1 MMSQLSQRKGRS
13 PAAARRRSCGH
24 LAAIGLIT
32 ALTAVPAAAAEYEL
46 APGQKAVG
54 ELRRY
59 VIRQGDVFPD
69 IARHF
74 DVGYTELVAANPG
87 IDPWSPGV
95 GREIVVPS
103 LHILPDAPRQGLVI
117 NLAQWRLFYFSP
129 GGDRVGTYPLGLGV
143 IGRTTPLGATR
154 IVSKEA
160 NPTWYPPPSIRAER
174 PELPA
179 MVPPGPTNPL
189 GAYALRLG
197 WPSYGIHGTNKPDAV
212 GRNVSHGCIRLYPE
226 DIQWLFD
233 AVAVGTP
240 VRTVDQPATA
250 GWQGDRLYVQVYPS
264 KAQTEEID
272 VGHPVP
278 ADPAQGVDALVNAA
292 AGQYAELVDWGV
304 VRRAARER
312 TGMSVLVADRSA
324 VARSS
329 APADDR
335 RAAKPHDDAGPAQ
348 HYYAREV
355 SQSAYTAPTPSP
367 YPPYPNYGGGAP
379 YYGSGAPYYGRGAPY
394 YGSGAPQLFYDR
406 ATGQYY
412 SPGAARQ
419 RGLYYD
425 REAERWDD
433 APPIEAG
440 AAGGTRVGPYPWG
453 SPR

>member
-1 MMSQLSQRKGRS
+1 MMSQLSQPKGRKL
-13 PAAARRRSCGH
+13 AAARRRSRWH
-24 LAAIGLIT
+24 LAAIALIT

-59 VIRQGDVFPD
+59 VVRQGDVFPD

-74 DVGYTELVAANPG
+74 DVGYTELAAANPG

-95 GREIVVPS
+95 GREIVIPS
-103 LHILPDAPRQGLVI
+103 LHILPDAPRQGVVI

-129 GGDRVGTYPLGLGV
+129 GGDRVVTFPLGLGV
-143 IGRTTPLGATR
+143 IGKKTPLGVTQ
-154 IVSKEA
+154 VMSKEP

-179 MVPPGPTNPL
+179 AIPPGPANPL
-189 GAYALRLG
+189 GAFALHLG
-197 WPSYGIHGTNKPDAV
+197 WKNYLLHGTNKPDGV

-233 AVAVGTP
+233 AVGVGTP
-240 VRTVDQPATA
+240 VRTVDQQASA

-264 KAQTEEID
+264 KPQVEAIDTEQ
-272 VGHPVP
+272 PVP
-278 ADPAQGVDALVNAA
+278 ADPAQGADALVNAV
-292 AGQYAELVDWGV
+292 AGRYADFVDWGTV
-304 VRRAARER
+304 HRAARER
-312 TGMSVLVADRSA
+312 TGMSVLVADRSG

-335 RAAKPHDDAGPAQ
+335 RAARSYDDAGPAQ
-348 HYYAREV
+348 HYYGREA

-367 YPPYPNYGGGAP
+367 YPPNP
-379 YYGSGAPYYGRGAPY
+379 YYGSGASYY
-394 YGSGAPQLFYDR
+394 SNSAPQLFYDR
-406 ATGQYY
+406 EAGQYY
-412 SPGAARQ
+412 SPYAARQ

-433 APPIEAG
+433 APPSEASEP
-440 AAGGTRVGPYPWG
+440 ADSRFGGYPWTG
-453 SPR
+453 SGR

>member
-1 MMSQLSQRKGRS
+1 
-13 PAAARRRSCGH
+13 
-24 LAAIGLIT
+24 
-32 ALTAVPAAAAEYEL
+32 
-46 APGQKAVG
+46 
-54 ELRRY
+54 
-59 VIRQGDVFPD
+59 
-69 IARHF
+69 
-74 DVGYTELVAANPG
+74 
-87 IDPWSPGV
+87 
-95 GREIVVPS
+95 
-103 LHILPDAPRQGLVI
+103 
-117 NLAQWRLFYFSP
+117 
-129 GGDRVGTYPLGLGV
+129 
-143 IGRTTPLGATR
+143 
-154 IVSKEA
+154 
-160 NPTWYPPPSIRAER
+160 
-174 PELPA
+174 
-179 MVPPGPTNPL
+179 MVPPGPENPL
-189 GAYALRLG
+189 GAYALHLG
-197 WPSYGIHGTNKPDAV
+197 WRSYGIHGTNKPDGV

-264 KAQTEEID
+264 KSQTEEID

-292 AGQYAELVDWGV
+292 AGRYADFVDWDT

-312 TGMSVLVADRSA
+312 TGMSVLVADRSG
-324 VARSS
+324 VARSA

-335 RAAKPHDDAGPAQ
+335 RATKSHDDAGPAQ
-348 HYYAREV
+348 HYYGREA

-367 YPPYPNYGGGAP
+367 YPPN
-379 YYGSGAPYYGRGAPY
+379 PY

-412 SPGAARQ
+412 SPYAARQ
-419 RGLYYD
+419 QGLYYD

-433 APPIEAG
+433 APATEAG